1 MSNVKAEKTLCNL
14 DKKKVSLKRR
24 REILTDGLLA
34 PLLSAVVPVILSLF
48 GVFPSFKLMDSVQKM
63 VLVEPRVFENMKE
76 RQHEE
81 YPLVSAMS
89 SLDVEMNAV
98 ISGSNLP
105 TEDKA
110 RLYDP

>member
-1 MSNVKAEKTLCNL
+1 
-14 DKKKVSLKRR
+14 
-24 REILTDGLLA
+24 
-34 PLLSAVVPVILSLF
+34 
-48 GVFPSFKLMDSVQKM
+48 MDSVQKM

-110 RLYDP
+110 RLYDPWPGLAAIPPHRENSAVLPL